1 MSERGEQAIA
11 LPAHELRK
19 LCRLPDEV
27 DIVCA
32 LPDPTMSHHPP
43 EWRSGDYDSLI
54 YLKIRSQYAFRIQP
68 RSILAIETLDD
79 FLERYRGLRERARQV
94 ESAVKPEVAA

>member
-1 MSERGEQAIA
+1 MTERGEQAIA
-11 LPAHELRK
+11 IPAAELRK

-43 EWRSGDYDSLI
+43 EWRTPDYESLI
-54 YLKIRSQYAFRIQP
+54 YLKIRSQYAFRIAP
-68 RSILAIETLDD
+68 RQILGIETLDD
-79 FLERYRGLRERARQV
+79 FLERYRMLRDRSRQV
-94 ESAVKPEVAA
+94 EAAA